1 MMTLTTV
8 SKSVSVNSVLVYWRV
23 GTKRKGV
30 LDVRMGFSTEDQEII
45 AELIAIRHLI
55 MNAKVFCCTP
65 TTGKGFRVTVSK
77 GAIRKIVQNRSDKAF
92 ASRFASLLTGRMGG
106 VSVNVSHNMDFMISA
121 QEAAET
127 GQIEVLDAAG
137 NDFASPHETIETPVI
152 GTLSVTRH
160 AVRRYEE
167 RLNSKSRDERLYRPW
182 SSLFSRLRNPD
193 LERFPLNDK
202 VMRHKMRRYGS
213 GNVVEIWSH
222 PSDTMRYAVVTRPDN
237 RKVLVTVFERSHDH
251 L

>member
-55 MNAKVFCCTP
+55 MNTKVFCCTP
-65 TTGKGFRVTVSK
+65 TTGKGFQVRVSK
-77 GAIRKIVQNRSDKAF
+77 GAIRKIVQGRSDKAF
-92 ASRFASLLTGRMGG
+92 ASRFASLLTGRMEGI
-106 VSVNVSHNMDFMISA
+106 SVNVSHSMDFMISA

-127 GQIEVLDAAG
+127 GQIEVLEAAG
-137 NDFASPHETIETPVI
+137 KNFASPHETIETPTI

-160 AVRRYEE
+160 AVQRYEE
-167 RLNSKSRDERLYRPW
+167 RLNSKSQDERLYRPW
-182 SSLFSRLRNPD
+182 GSLFSRLRNPD
-193 LERFPLNDK
+193 LERSPLNDQ
-202 VMRHKMRRYGS
+202 VMHHKMRRYGKS
-213 GNVVEIWSH
+213 NAVEVWSH
-222 PSDTMRYAVVTRPDN
+222 PSDTMRYVVVTRSDN
-237 RKVLVTVFERSHDH
+237 RKVLVTVFERPHDYF
-251 L
+251 